1 MTGTEL
7 ASWAD
12 APEPQEGAACACCVG
27 GHRVSASP
35 EEGGGVPAGARD
47 DMPSYSVGAAASQ
60 LARDGISWAGQASGG
75 ISFGG
80 GAGQGARVTYGFL
93 APADVSDDAHGDYR
107 AMNADEIAMVEYA
120 MGVIAGVA
128 DIVFVRQAGAGGRY
142 LDDPSHAQ
150 IVIDALAGSNGG
162 LARTSWS
169 GRVYQEA
176 QVSIGEA
183 GLEELGSYAFRTA
196 LHEVSHAVGLSHP
209 GDYDKHVISYAAD
222 AEYREDSAQ
231 YTVMSYFGEAATGAD
246 FGGARST
253 NLMLHDIAALQRL
266 YGANEETRTGDTVY
280 GFGSNTHD
288 AGWTLD
294 GADHAVVGAVWDAGG
309 RDRLDFSGYGQ
320 DQRIDLA
327 EEAFSDVGG
336 LTANVAVA
344 RGAVIE
350 DAAGGSGDDTLSGN
364 DADNVLAGGIGDDV
378 LFGGAGDDVL
388 YGDGGPTDW
397 AG

>member
-231 YTVMSYFGEAATGAD
+231 YTVMSYFGEEETGAD
-246 FGGARST
+246 YGGQHST
-253 NLMLHDIAALQRL
+253 GLMLHDVAALQHL
-266 YGANEETRTGDTVY
+266 YGANDAARAGDTVY
-280 GFGSNTHD
+280 GFGASGAPD
-288 AGWTLD
+288 AWDLS
-294 GADHAVVGAVWDAGG
+294 GADHALIGAIWDAGG
-309 RDRLDFSGYGQ
+309 RDRLDLSGYAQ
-320 DQRIDLA
+320 DQRIDLRQ
-327 EEAFSDVGG
+327 EAFSDVGG
-336 LTANVAVA
+336 LTANVAIA
-344 RGAVIE
+344 AGAVIE
-350 DAAGGSGDDTLSGN
+350 DARGGTGDDWLHGN
-364 DADNVLAGGIGDDV
+364 AGANVLAGGAGDDALFAGGGDDV
-378 LFGGAGDDVL
+378 I
-388 YGDGGPTDW
+388 YGDAGPVAW
-397 AG
+397 G